1 MAVVVATI
9 AAMVLGF
16 IWYGPLFGKKWMEA
30 QGIKEQ
36 SKKMPVGPMVGM
48 LVTAFI
54 MAFVLA
60 QVFAWTAIR
69 SMGDALMAT
78 FILWIGFILAAM
90 VPQVLFEKHNK
101 TLFYIGVSHHLVG
114 MLLMAA
120 IIFSM

>member
-1 MAVVVATI
+1 VAVVVATI

-69 SMGDALMAT
+69 SMGDALR
-78 FILWIGFILAAM
+78 
-90 VPQVLFEKHNK
+90 
-101 TLFYIGVSHHLVG
+101 
-114 MLLMAA
+114 
-120 IIFSM
+120 